1 MSPAARRAWYAS
13 ADADEYRR
21 RLAAM
26 REEVSEDLRV
36 AASQVG
42 VPSEDVRDE
51 RSHGRHQR
59 AAAAALPQ
67 YRRGRRVAG
76 SPARRLGAA
85 ERDENEALQR
95 LLAMG
100 FHDVEQVRA
109 ALRRSGGDVWE
120 AVSALLDEGESPVP
134 VRIR

>member
-1 MSPAARRAWYAS
+1 
-13 ADADEYRR
+13 
-21 RLAAM
+21 M

-51 RSHGRHQR
+51 RSHGRRQR